1 MLQEQQKEP
10 GHYPNPLGRS
20 NPAGSGHED
29 LSGRLGGSPE
39 YSVSVIDYNQPA
51 ARAKQ
56 TALASSVAAAAVST
70 SRSSLMSGDASSM
83 AASVRMTMQ
92 PGLVSDEDDDE
103 QFDVQAALDD
113 LEEYVETHPDFI
125 TAVIFWVITGN
136 ILILLGVIIIL
147 YSEIKMVCVVR
158 SQEAR
163 RALLETQGSTTEV
176 DEIEAKSVAS
186 RPYLTFLATVLFFF
200 GIFLSLIP
208 LCDVLHLLG
217 LPTGVTCIYII
228 SMEALVFALILSFL
242 LIGLCWSCTRPWAGV
257 VLIVLALC
265 GLVLCP
271 TANVLLLILF
281 LFLAFSVY
289 MVYFVWY
296 PDYLK
301 EQHQARPD
309 WLQSIGS
316 LQVTL
321 EHTHWLEAGTVIT
334 STAWQEAAGAISGK
348 TEEDSKDKA
357 S

>member
-186 RPYLTFLATVLFFF
+186 RPYLTFLATVSTPLSLPASLPL
-200 GIFLSLIP
+200 FLS
-208 LCDVLHLLG
+208 
-217 LPTGVTCIYII
+217 
-228 SMEALVFALILSFL
+228 
-242 LIGLCWSCTRPWAGV
+242 
-257 VLIVLALC
+257 
-265 GLVLCP
+265 
-271 TANVLLLILF
+271 
-281 LFLAFSVY
+281 
-289 MVYFVWY
+289 
-296 PDYLK
+296 
-301 EQHQARPD
+301 
-309 WLQSIGS
+309 
-316 LQVTL
+316 
-321 EHTHWLEAGTVIT
+321 HTHVHIFCL
-334 STAWQEAAGAISGK
+334 Q
-348 TEEDSKDKA
+348 
-357 S
+357 